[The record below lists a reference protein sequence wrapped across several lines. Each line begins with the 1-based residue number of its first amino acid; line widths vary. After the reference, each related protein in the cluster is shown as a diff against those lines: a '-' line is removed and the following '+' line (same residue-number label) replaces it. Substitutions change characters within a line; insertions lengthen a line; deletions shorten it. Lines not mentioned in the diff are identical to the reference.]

1 MVLLSSHALYS
12 LHDRLMNP
20 RNEVLRQGLQLY
32 LESQLTEKIEDYCLK
47 VTILLESGCQVVL

>member
-1 MVLLSSHALYS
+1 MVLPSSCTLYS

-32 LESQLTEKIEDYCLK
+32 LESQLTEKIEDYYLK

>member
-1 MVLLSSHALYS
+1 
-12 LHDRLMNP
+12 MNP

-32 LESQLTEKIEDYCLK
+32 LESQLTEKIEDYYLK